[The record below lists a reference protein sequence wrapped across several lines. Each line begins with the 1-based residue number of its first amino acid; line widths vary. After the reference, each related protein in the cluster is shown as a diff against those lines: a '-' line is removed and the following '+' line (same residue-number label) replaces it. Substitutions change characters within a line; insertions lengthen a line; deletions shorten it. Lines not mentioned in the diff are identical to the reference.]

1 MATTIITKYN
11 AVSGN
16 DPDSDDVVLGELAV
30 NTADGRLWVGTAS
43 GITEITGGHTDATDA
58 IGTPMFTLNDTG
70 TEGNFIEFQASG
82 ATKSTLGAYNTGAY
96 WIPFMSTS
104 DAGVG
109 VYSFYGTTAIVPT
122 DGDGALVN
130 DTLHLGTSS
139 TKFDNVYA
147 TNGTIQT
154 SDRNE
159 KQDIEELT
167 EAETKVAVACKGLLR
182 KYKWKSRVDSKG
194 DEARTHF
201 GIIAQ
206 DLEAAFEA
214 EGLNASEYAMFCS
227 DTWWEHED
235 RNYVE
240 GESIPE
246 DAKEVTLKGVRYP
259 QLLAFIIAA
268 L

>member
-1 MATTIITKYN
+1 MATLITKYN
-11 AVSGN
+11 ASTGN
-16 DPDSDDVVLGELAV
+16 DPDGDDLALGELGV

-43 GITEITGGHTDATDA
+43 DPTEITGGHTDATGA

-82 ATKSTLGAYNTGAY
+82 ATKSTLGAYNASSY
-96 WIPFMSTS
+96 HIPFMSTAS
-104 DAGVG
+104 AGVG
-109 VYSFYGTTAIVPT
+109 VFEYYTTYGIIPT
-122 DGDGALVN
+122 NGDGLPVN
-130 DTLHLGTSS
+130 DTLHLGHASY
-139 TKFDNVYA
+139 KFDNVYA

-167 EAETKVAVACKGLLR
+167 EAETRVAVACKGLLR
-182 KYKWKSRVDSKG
+182 KYRWKSRVESKG

-201 GIIAQ
+201 GVIAQ

-214 EGLNASEYAMFCS
+214 EGLNPNKYAMFCS
-227 DTWWEHED
+227 DTWWVHEGKD
-235 RNYVE
+235 YWKE
-240 GESIPE
+240 DTIPE
-246 DAKEVTLKGVRYP
+246 GAEEITRKGVRYQ

-268 L
+268 I